1 MLHEN
6 LLLLAASTTTT
17 ASKGAGF
24 SFSMSP
30 NLSAPGAAGLQQLI
44 NTILFYA
51 LIACGIGALGGVAA
65 WAGAK
70 AAHMDHVS
78 SKGKEGL
85 FVAVGCAFL
94 VGALAS
100 ILNFAYSIG

>member
-6 LLLLAASTTTT
+6 LLLLAATTTT
-17 ASKGAGF
+17 TTGKGAGF

-51 LIACGIGALGGVAA
+51 LISCGIGALGGIAM

-85 FVAVGCAFL
+85 VVAVVAAFV

-100 ILNFAYSIG
+100 ILNFAYSTG

>member
-1 MLHEN
+1 MGHAVMLV
-6 LLLLAASTTTT
+6 LAAKTTPD
-17 ASKGAGF
+17 AGSGF

-30 NLSAPGAAGLQQLI
+30 NLSAPGAAGLQTLI

-51 LIACGIGALGGVAA
+51 LIACGIGSLGGIAA

-70 AAHMDHVS
+70 AAHLEHVS
-78 SKGKEGL
+78 AKGKEGL
-85 FVAVGCAFL
+85 IVSIAAAFV

-100 ILNFAYSIG
+100 VLNFAYGMG

>member
-1 MLHEN
+1 MRHLF
-6 LLLLAASTTTT
+6 LIAASKPPTT
-17 ASKGAGF
+17 GF

-30 NLSAPGAAGLQQLI
+30 NLSAPGATGLQTLI

-51 LIACGIGALGGVAA
+51 LIACGIGALGGIAA

-85 FVAVGCAFL
+85 FVSLAAAF
-94 VGALAS
+94 VIGGLAS
-100 ILNFAYSIG
+100 FLNFAYSAG